1 MDHLGTI
8 PASEPPFRAMVA
20 ALALQA
26 SMTCDGKL
34 SPQAHADIA
43 VQAADALIERLE
55 RAGGAS

>member
-8 PASEPPFRAMVA
+8 PASEAPFRAKVA

-34 SPQAHADIA
+34 SLQVHADIA

-55 RAGGAS
+55 RAGGPL